1 MQQGLY
7 TQTRKIMRKPLLFS
21 ALLLA
26 TLSQGQS
33 FVARAPLPG
42 NGRGEPFTFTIGG
55 NIYVG
60 SGGSENDFY
69 RFEPATNAWTSLGT
83 IPGVTVSRGFAVSF
97 VINDKAYVCLGLDN
111 SSIMLND
118 LWQYDPTTGD
128 WTQKED
134 FPGAAR
140 MGAFGFASGG
150 KGYVGGGTDFTFLY
164 GDFYSYDPVADHWSP
179 AGNSPLGPT
188 VFSSAFTVED
198 QGYCIGGGLA
208 DGSESIQMYRFN
220 SATQQWSPRASFIG
234 QGREAAAAFVLNG
247 TVFYGTGQKQFTT
260 AFNDMYAYD
269 PNGNSWSSA
278 GSFPGTP
285 RGWTGSCSTGDRA
298 FIGMGWDLGAQLF
311 SDWWEFT
318 PTTGIEEESAK
329 PFSLQPNPAHD
340 HITLSLPTGA
350 ISSTCRITDA
360 TGRVVL
366 GPVQL
371 LGVTTVYD
379 VESWA
384 SGMYLFEVSGEGRR
398 SVQRFL
404 KD

>member
-1 MQQGLY
+1 
-7 TQTRKIMRKPLLFS
+7 
-21 ALLLA
+21 
-26 TLSQGQS
+26 
-33 FVARAPLPG
+33 
-42 NGRGEPFTFTIGG
+42 
-55 NIYVG
+55 
-60 SGGSENDFY
+60 
-69 RFEPATNAWTSLGT
+69 
-83 IPGVTVSRGFAVSF
+83 
-97 VINDKAYVCLGLDN
+97 
-111 SSIMLND
+111 
-118 LWQYDPTTGD
+118 
-128 WTQKED
+128 
-134 FPGAAR
+134 
-140 MGAFGFASGG
+140 
-150 KGYVGGGTDFTFLY
+150 
-164 GDFYSYDPVADHWSP
+164 
-179 AGNSPLGPT
+179 
-188 VFSSAFTVED
+188 
-198 QGYCIGGGLA
+198 
-208 DGSESIQMYRFN
+208 
-220 SATQQWSPRASFIG
+220 
-234 QGREAAAAFVLNG
+234 
-247 TVFYGTGQKQFTT
+247 VFYGTGQKQFTT

-318 PTTGIEEESAK
+318 PTTGIEEESAT